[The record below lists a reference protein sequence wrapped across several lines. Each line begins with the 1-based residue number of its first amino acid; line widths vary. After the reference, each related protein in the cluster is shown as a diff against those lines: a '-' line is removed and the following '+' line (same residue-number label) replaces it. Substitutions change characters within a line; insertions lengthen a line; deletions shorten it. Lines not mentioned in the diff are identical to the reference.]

1 MLRKDLAYINP
12 KLLTWAINR
21 SGIDRSEF
29 AKQIHVKLNVIEAW
43 EKGLASPQFN
53 KARELADVLHV
64 EFGYLFLS
72 EVPTDTVPLP
82 DLRRLPDSPAVSP
95 SAEFLSVLYQALLQ
109 HDWYR
114 AYLLDEG
121 IEPRAFVSKFKPRD
135 AVNLI
140 ASDIRA
146 TLRMDNDLR
155 REASNWDNYLTKLSQ
170 RAEAAG
176 VVVMRRAVVGST
188 RRKLNRKEFQGFAI
202 SEPIAPL
209 VFVNGQ
215 DFQAPKIFTLLHELA
230 HIWIG
235 QSGISRIDE
244 TLQTPTLEIERVCN
258 EVATEALVPKIE
270 FETEWRNSSD
280 YEQIDRL
287 ARHFLVSALVIVR
300 RAKELNKITGD
311 TFGAFLAEA
320 KKRVK
325 PKAKP
330 KGKSGNFYTTLDSR
344 NSPNFVNALLGDV
357 RRDGT
362 LFRDAARLL
371 SMEVKTVVKMVEGLN
386 TS

>member
-1 MLRKDLAYINP
+1 MLRKDLAYITP
-12 KLLTWAINR
+12 ALLTWAIDR
-21 SGIDRSEF
+21 SGLDRGEF
-29 AKQIHVKLNVIEAW
+29 AKKIHVKTNVIEAW
-43 EKGLASPQFN
+43 EKGLGYPQFN

-64 EFGYLFLS
+64 EFGYLFLN

-82 DLRRLPDSPAVSP
+82 DLRRLPDSPALSP
-95 SAEFLSVLYQALLQ
+95 SREFLSVLYQAMLQ

-114 AYLLDEG
+114 AYLIDEEV
-121 IEPRAFVSKFKPRD
+121 EPRTFVSKFKPHD
-135 AVNLI
+135 AISLI
-140 ASDIRA
+140 ASDIRT
-146 TLRMDNDLR
+146 TLGMDHDLR
-155 REASNWDNYLTKLSQ
+155 RAASNWDNYLTKLSQ

-176 VVVMRRAVVGST
+176 VIVMRRAVVGSS
-188 RRKLNRKEFQGFAI
+188 RRKLDRQEFQGFAI
-202 SEPIAPL
+202 SEPMAPL

-258 EVATEALVPKIE
+258 EIATEALVPKIE
-270 FETEWRNSSD
+270 FESEWKNNSD
-280 YEQIDRL
+280 YEQVDRL
-287 ARHFLVSALVIVR
+287 ARYFLVSALVIIR
-300 RAKELNKITGD
+300 RAKELNKISGN
-311 TFGAFLAEA
+311 TFGVFLTEA
-320 KKRVK
+320 KKRLK

-330 KGKSGNFYTTLDSR
+330 KGKTGNFYTTLDSR

-357 RRDGT
+357 RREGT
-362 LFRDAARLL
+362 LYRDAARLL